1 MCAVWKRYT
10 IKMKRSG
17 DLSKV
22 IKLFLIRHA
31 RQNSP
36 LCNVNVSLADE
47 GLLQSMLLGQRL
59 REYHIDKVYSSDL
72 TRAVM
77 TADIIRCEINRKMI
91 REKNMSDI
99 HKTDCDKIL
108 KEISELNNKDC
119 EYEEL
124 RETDFGELTGLPDSI
139 LRVKYA
145 DYFADRDLK
154 LEDVRIPGG
163 ENGEEVY
170 LRMNRA
176 MNSIIKDAVKNNYEN
191 VAVVSHG
198 GAIRCYLAGILGMP
212 QSHRFTI
219 AKNMENT
226 SITEIHY
233 NTEKAVYSVE
243 RINDYAHLEGY
254 EELLRKNFK

>member
-1 MCAVWKRYT
+1 M
-10 IKMKRSG
+10 
-17 DLSKV
+17 SKV

-36 LCNVNVSLADE
+36 LCNVNVPLADE
-47 GLLQSMLLGQRL
+47 GLIQSMLLGQRL

-72 TRAVM
+72 VRAVM
-77 TADIIRCEINRKMI
+77 TADIVRCEINRKMN
-91 REKNMSDI
+91 RGNCMSGI
-99 HKTDCDKIL
+99 HKADCSKIL

-124 RETDFGELTGLPDSI
+124 RETDFGELTGLPDSV

-145 DYFADRDLK
+145 DYFAARDLK
-154 LEDVRIPGG
+154 LEDLRIPGG

-176 MNSIIKDAVKNNYEN
+176 MNSIIGDAVKNNYGN

-198 GAIRCYLAGILGMP
+198 GAIRCYLAGLLGMP
-212 QSHRFTI
+212 QSYRFMI

-226 SITEIHY
+226 SLTEIHY
-233 NTEKAVYSVE
+233 YVDKKIYAVE
-243 RINDYAHLEGY
+243 RMNDYSHLEGHD
-254 EELLRKNFK
+254 ELLRKYFIKGTERKDNK

>member
-1 MCAVWKRYT
+1 MSR
-10 IKMKRSG
+10 
-17 DLSKV
+17 V

-36 LCNVNVSLADE
+36 LCNVNVPLADE
-47 GLLQSMLLGQRL
+47 GFIQSMLLGQRL

-72 TRAVM
+72 IRAVM
-77 TADIIRCEINRKMI
+77 TADIIRCEINGKMN
-91 REKNMSDI
+91 RGNPVSDI
-99 HKTDCDKIL
+99 HTIDHSKIL

-124 RETDFGELTGLPDSI
+124 RETDFGELTGLPDSV
-139 LRVKYA
+139 LQVKYA
-145 DYFADRDLK
+145 DYFAARDLK
-154 LEDVRIPGG
+154 LEDLRIPGG

-170 LRMNRA
+170 FRMNRA
-176 MNSIIKDAVKNNYEN
+176 MNSIISDAIKNDYAN

-198 GAIRCYLAGILGMP
+198 GAIRCYLAGLLGMP
-212 QSHRFTI
+212 QSHRFMI
-219 AKNMENT
+219 VKNMENT

-233 NTEKAVYSVE
+233 NTENDVYSVE
-243 RINDYAHLEGY
+243 RINDYAHLEEY